1 MSLILK
7 LLFVCM
13 FVFGQTTLLAKA
25 PKIELNAIL
34 NNAVVA
40 KINGQQLMLKLH
52 QRSPQGYQVV
62 EIQSDHAIF
71 LIQGQ
76 RHKVKVGASIG
87 SSTSAPINRV
97 QINKNSGMYYVDGY
111 INELGVRFLVDTGA
125 TLVAMNSQVAEQLGI
140 DYLATGSQGV
150 ANTASGQVAAWR
162 VQLNVVS
169 VGNIRLNQVQA
180 MVIEGA
186 YPTSVLL
193 GMSFLGQIKMQDSG
207 NLLTLEQTF

>member
-13 FVFGQTTLLAKA
+13 FAFGQTTLLAKA

-40 KINGQQLMLKLH
+40 KINGQQLMLKLQ

-62 EIQSDHAIF
+62 EIQSDYAVF

-140 DYLATGSQGV
+140 DYRASGTQGV

-169 VGNIRLNQVQA
+169 VGNIRLSQVQA